1 MNQGGEMASH
11 PLKLK
16 VSTMC
21 FVDVSYQF
29 MTFLN
34 IIQALMWVALMIFL
48 YSAETS
54 SRSLQLETFR
64 DMTTGL

>member
-1 MNQGGEMASH
+1 MNQEREMASH

-16 VSTMC
+16 VSTVC
-21 FVDVSYQF
+21 CVDVSYQF
-29 MTFLN
+29 MNLLN

-54 SRSLQLETFR
+54 SRSLQLETSIE
-64 DMTTGL
+64 T